1 MSATTTARIPDVNG
15 WYEVKNNP
23 LSKAGVYPY
32 LGSSIRAPD
41 PLKMYNVYRPAEELS
56 KPETLNSLKL
66 LPWIDGHLMLG
77 PPESG
82 YTDPAK
88 KGVDGVIGENV
99 FFANGTIYGNIKV
112 FSSKLASAIRKG
124 KDNLSC
130 GYRCKYDWTPGVY
143 KGQPF
148 DCVQRD
154 IRFNHLALVPTGR
167 MGDDVSVLDSED
179 VDGTMV
185 ITFDSKELSYMAKIN
200 QKRVAAW
207 LSRWTLPLGS
217 IVNGKTVD
225 IATFDAAEQEADAE
239 PDAPMSL
246 DDVNAFL
253 KEMGPKFAK
262 MQDHVSKLTPPAP
275 AAGDGMT
282 PPVMTGDSDME
293 PVMDEKGQPVMDEAG
308 KPKMQK
314 KGTAMDGKT
323 KTGTGMDAAEVQKLI
338 DAAVAPFK
346 TEIAKLSDPR
356 RVFTETAARD
366 ALAGKLQEYVGTFDH
381 AEMTTV
387 DVAKYGI
394 EKLKIPGVA
403 AGAEVTAINAY
414 LHGRVPT
421 HKNKVQDGT
430 GLDAGVAPVKKGGQ
444 IDNLINGAPPAKTAA

>member
-1 MSATTTARIPDVNG
+1 MSATTTARVPDVNG

-23 LSKAGVYPY
+23 LSKVGVYPY

-41 PLKMYNVYRPAEELS
+41 PLKMYMVYRPAEELS
-56 KPETLNSLKL
+56 QPDTLNSLKL

-88 KGVDGVIGENV
+88 KGIDGVIGENV
-99 FFANGTIYGNIKV
+99 FYANGTIYGNIKV
-112 FSSKLASAIRKG
+112 FSSKLASAIRQG

-143 KGQPF
+143 KGQPY

-167 MGDDVSVLDSED
+167 MGDDVSVLDSQD

-185 ITFDSKELSYMAKIN
+185 ITFDSKELKHMSKVN
-200 QKRVAAW
+200 KKRVAAW
-207 LSRWTLPLGS
+207 LARWS
-217 IVNGKTVD
+217 IVPGTKTADGKVVD
-225 IATFDAAEQEADAE
+225 VATFDAADEEADAE

-253 KEMGPKFAK
+253 KEMGPKIAK
-262 MQDHVSKLTPPAP
+262 THEAIGKLSAAHAASQAATAP
-275 AAGDGMT
+275 TVAAGDG
-282 PPVMTGDSDME
+282 DME
-293 PVMDEKGQPVMDEAG
+293 PVMDEKGQPVMDEMG

-314 KGTAMDGKT
+314 KGVAMDK
-323 KTGTGMDAAEVQKLI
+323 KPGTGMDASDIQKMI

-346 TEIAKLSDPR
+346 AQIAELSDPKR
-356 RVFTETAARD
+356 LFTETASRD
-366 ALAGKLQEYVGTFDH
+366 ALANKLQEYVGTFDH
-381 AEMTTV
+381 SEMTTL
-387 DVAKYGI
+387 DVAKYGVD
-394 EKLKIPGVA
+394 KLKIPGVVS
-403 AGAEVTAINAY
+403 GTEVTAIKAY

-421 HKNKVQDGT
+421 HKNKVQET
-430 GLDAGVAPVKKGGQ
+430 GLDAGIAPVKKGGQ
-444 IDNLINGAPPAKTAA
+444 IDSLINGTAPSAKAA